1 MKKRLSRIRRLFSS
15 ETSAYIPVT
24 GQTAAALSPLE
35 YGMEIAADDP
45 IVEYF
50 EKNPNAVELSR
61 LNFSSPTLNRLRE
74 AGIALVV
81 PLVSQGEFVGL
92 LNMGPRLSQQ
102 DYSHDDRMLLNNL
115 ATQVAPAL
123 RIAQLVH
130 HQQTQALQRQGLEHE
145 LRIARHIQQTLLP
158 KELPRMEGWEL
169 HAHYQPAQA
178 VGGDFYDFFRF
189 QDGRIGLVIGD
200 VTDKGIPA
208 AMVMATTRALLRSVA
223 FRVIEPGMVLER
235 TNDLLCPDIP
245 QTMFVTCLY
254 AVLDPVSGYL
264 KYANAGHNLPLR
276 RIDGRIEKL
285 YATGM
290 PLGLMTHM
298 QYEQKETMIRP
309 GERILFYSDGLI
321 EAHNSDHEMYGSKR
335 LEELL
340 AREEFGRYHPREAIA
355 RLLFELKSFTGNQ
368 TKQEDDVTLLS
379 LHRTDYLQM
388 TDVGTSP
395 RKVSMSEQEGQVVA
409 QFTIASEPG
418 NERAAMRRIGE
429 EAQPYLPPMK
439 LEQLKTAVAEATL
452 NAIEHGNHNQPE
464 LDVAIQLVVTDREL
478 TVRISD
484 HGGDQV
490 IPEVTTPNLERKLA
504 GLESP
509 RGWGLFLIRN
519 LVDEVRITNQSDR
532 HTMEL
537 VMKRQE

>member
-130 HQQTQALQRQGLEHE
+130 QQQTQALQRQGLEHE

-309 GERILFYSDGLI
+309 DERILFYSDGLI

-388 TDVGTSP
+388 TDDGTSP

-490 IPEVTTPNLERKLA
+490 IPEVTSPNLERKLA

>member
-130 HQQTQALQRQGLEHE
+130 QQQTQALQRQGLEHE
-145 LRIARHIQQTLLP
+145 PRIARHIQQTLLP

-309 GERILFYSDGLI
+309 DERILFYSDGLI

-388 TDVGTSP
+388 TDDGTSP

>member
-1 MKKRLSRIRRLFSS
+1 MNKWLSRIRRLFSS

-388 TDVGTSP
+388 TDDGTSP

-490 IPEVTTPNLERKLA
+490 IPEVTSPNLERKLA

>member
-130 HQQTQALQRQGLEHE
+130 QQQTQALQRQGLEHE

-309 GERILFYSDGLI
+309 DERILFYSDGLI

>member
-130 HQQTQALQRQGLEHE
+130 QQQTQALQRQGLEHE

-309 GERILFYSDGLI
+309 DERILFYSDGLI

-490 IPEVTTPNLERKLA
+490 IPEVTSPNLERKLA

-519 LVDEVRITNQSDR
+519 LVDEARITNQSDR
-532 HTMEL
+532 HTMVL

>member
-490 IPEVTTPNLERKLA
+490 IPEVTSPNLERKLA

>member
-1 MKKRLSRIRRLFSS
+1 MNKWLSRIRRLFSS

-169 HAHYQPAQA
+169 YAHYQPAQA

-309 GERILFYSDGLI
+309 DERILFYSDGLI

>member
-1 MKKRLSRIRRLFSS
+1 MNKWLSRIRRLFSS

-169 HAHYQPAQA
+169 YAHYQPAQA

-388 TDVGTSP
+388 TDDGTSP

>member
-130 HQQTQALQRQGLEHE
+130 QQQTQALQRQGLEHE

-309 GERILFYSDGLI
+309 DERILFYSDGLI

-490 IPEVTTPNLERKLA
+490 IPEVTSPNLERKLA

>member
-309 GERILFYSDGLI
+309 DERILFYSDGLI

-388 TDVGTSP
+388 TDDGTSP

>member
-130 HQQTQALQRQGLEHE
+130 QQQTQALQRQGLEHE

-388 TDVGTSP
+388 TDDGTSP

>member
-388 TDVGTSP
+388 TDDGTSP

>member
-130 HQQTQALQRQGLEHE
+130 QQQTQALQRQGLEHE

-309 GERILFYSDGLI
+309 DERILFYSDGLI

-388 TDVGTSP
+388 TDDGTSP

-409 QFTIASEPG
+409 QFTIASETG

>member
-1 MKKRLSRIRRLFSS
+1 MNKWLSRIRRLFSS

-388 TDVGTSP
+388 TDDGTSP

>member
-130 HQQTQALQRQGLEHE
+130 QQQTQALQRQGLEHE

>member
-130 HQQTQALQRQGLEHE
+130 QQQTQALQRQGLEHE

-309 GERILFYSDGLI
+309 DERILFYSDGLI
-321 EAHNSDHEMYGSKR
+321 EAHNSDHEMYGAKR

>member
-1 MKKRLSRIRRLFSS
+1 MNKWLSRIRRLFSS

-309 GERILFYSDGLI
+309 DERILFYSDGLI

-452 NAIEHGNHNQPE
+452 NAIEHGDHNQPE

>member
-130 HQQTQALQRQGLEHE
+130 QQQTQALQRQGLEHE

-309 GERILFYSDGLI
+309 DERILFYSDGLI

-388 TDVGTSP
+388 TDDGTSP

>member
-130 HQQTQALQRQGLEHE
+130 QQQTQALQRQGLEHE

-276 RIDGRIEKL
+276 RIEGRIEKL

-309 GERILFYSDGLI
+309 DERILFYSDGLI

-490 IPEVTTPNLERKLA
+490 IPEVTSPNLERKLA

>member
-1 MKKRLSRIRRLFSS
+1 MKKWLSRIRRLFSS

-24 GQTAAALSPLE
+24 GQTAASLSPLE

-130 HQQTQALQRQGLEHE
+130 QQQTQALQRQGLEHE

-290 PLGLMTHM
+290 PLGLMTLM

-309 GERILFYSDGLI
+309 DERILFYSDGLI

>member
-130 HQQTQALQRQGLEHE
+130 QQQTQALQRQGLEHE

-418 NERAAMRRIGE
+418 YERAAMRRIGE